1 MAYNSTYGFT
11 AEHIDNPGGITAFV
25 ETWKEPNQKAGGF
38 FEPMG
43 TYGITWAGGGYV
55 GTLWGGGFARNPEPL
70 IAEGL
75 VRLLIRFPSPTV
87 IHAHVHKEFW
97 KHVAPRDGY
106 VRRNNSR
113 NYHGFKPLSEVAR
126 AIDEKRLHLE
136 LREKLSKPIP
146 HTPRG
151 MARIPQATPASP
163 SEEPSHDGEKVE
175 CHRNIPFSPFLVPA
189 SASLVTLADA
199 ILEGTESLRHANGR
213 KRRDATERRREAVRT
228 LLANIACLV
237 AHYPEGTLL
246 SLSARKDGA
255 TRYDRPKFPVDVLSG
270 ACRAMEQLGLLVV
283 HTGSRGQWRTTI
295 APTAV
300 LVGRI
305 AEARHRG
312 PIKVAR
318 RAGAE
323 TIILKAKT
331 RSDGPKLLINYADTD
346 STRAMRKD
354 MEALNTLLS
363 KADIRLGE
371 ERPLVPVFLTRRF
384 QIDCPEAPHVFD
396 RHGRLYGGFW
406 QSLPKARR
414 HLLRIDGEPVADLD
428 FAAMFVQLAYLH
440 AGAAIPNSDPYGDI
454 DGLPRKAVK
463 KAVASLLCRQGAMV
477 RLPSDLR
484 QLVDPEWTGRKVEAA
499 IRERHP
505 AIAHLF
511 GVGIGLRLM
520 FTESEI
526 MLATLRILIGQGIPV
541 LPMHDGIMMAATQEA
556 AARRAMARGSMLI
569 VGTALPVVRKDI

>member
-1 MAYNSTYGFT
+1 MRPVHFDERSS
-11 AEHIDNPGGITAFV
+11 HPVKVMPVLLDGIPPVTPV
-25 ETWKEPNQKAGGF
+25 
-38 FEPMG
+38 
-43 TYGITWAGGGYV
+43 
-55 GTLWGGGFARNPEPL
+55 
-70 IAEGL
+70 
-75 VRLLIRFPSPTV
+75 
-87 IHAHVHKEFW
+87 
-97 KHVAPRDGY
+97 
-106 VRRNNSR
+106 SR
-113 NYHGFKPLSEVAR
+113 P
-126 AIDEKRLHLE
+126 
-136 LREKLSKPIP
+136 
-146 HTPRG
+146 
-151 MARIPQATPASP
+151 
-163 SEEPSHDGEKVE
+163 EEPSHDGEEVE
-175 CHRNIPFSPFLVPA
+175 CHRNIPFTPFLVPA
-189 SASLVTLADA
+189 SASLVALADA
-199 ILEGTESLRHANGR
+199 IFEGTESLRHATGR
-213 KRRDATERRREAVRT
+213 IRWDASERRKEAVRT
-228 LLANIACLV
+228 LVANLVCLV
-237 AHYPEGTLL
+237 VQYPEGTLL

-270 ACRAMEQLGLLVV
+270 AWRAMEQLGLLVV

-305 AEARHRG
+305 ADARHRG
-312 PIKVAR
+312 PIEVAR

-323 TIILKAKT
+323 TIILKAKIHDD
-331 RSDGPKLLINYADTD
+331 RPKLLINFVDTD
-346 STRAMRKD
+346 STRAMRRD

-371 ERPLVPVFLTRRF
+371 ERPPVPVFLTRRF
-384 QIDCPEAPHVFD
+384 QIDGPEAPHAFD

-406 QSLPKARR
+406 QSLPKTRR
-414 HLLRIDGEPVADLD
+414 HLLRIEGEPVVDLD

-484 QLVDPEWTGRKVEAA
+484 QLVGPEWTGRKVEAA

-526 MLATLRILIGQGIPV
+526 MLTTLRILVGQGLPA
-541 LPMHDGIMMAATQEA
+541 LPMHDGIMVAATQEA
-556 AARRAMARGSMLI
+556 AARWAMARGSMQI
-569 VGTALPVVRKDI
+569 VGMALPVVRKDI

>member
-1 MAYNSTYGFT
+1 MRPAHFDERSS
-11 AEHIDNPGGITAFV
+11 HPV
-25 ETWKEPNQKAGGF
+25 KVMP
-38 FEPMG
+38 
-43 TYGITWAGGGYV
+43 V
-55 GTLWGGGFARNPEPL
+55 
-70 IAEGL
+70 
-75 VRLLIRFPSPTV
+75 LL
-87 IHAHVHKEFW
+87 
-97 KHVAPRDGY
+97 DG
-106 VRRNNSR
+106 
-113 NYHGFKPLSEVAR
+113 
-126 AIDEKRLHLE
+126 
-136 LREKLSKPIP
+136 
-146 HTPRG
+146 
-151 MARIPQATPASP
+151 IPQVTPAP
-163 SEEPSHDGEKVE
+163 PPEEPSHDDEGAE

-189 SASLVTLADA
+189 SASLMALADA
-199 ILEGTESLRHANGR
+199 IFEETESLRRATGR
-213 KRRDATERRREAVRT
+213 IRWDATERRKEAVRT
-228 LLANIACLV
+228 LVANLACLV
-237 AHYPEGTLL
+237 VQYPEGTLL

-270 ACRAMEQLGLLVV
+270 VWRAMEQLGLLVV
-283 HTGSRGQWRTTI
+283 HPGSRGQWRTTI

-305 AEARHRG
+305 MGARG
-312 PIKVAR
+312 PLEVTR
-318 RAGAE
+318 LAGAE

-331 RSDGPKLLINYADTD
+331 RSDRPKLLIDYAETD
-346 STRAMRKD
+346 STRAMRRE
-354 MEALNTLLS
+354 MEVLNGLLS

-371 ERPLVPVFLTRRF
+371 ERPMVPIFLTRRF
-384 QIDCPEAPHVFD
+384 QIDSPEAPHAFD

-406 QSLPKARR
+406 QSLPKTRR

-484 QLVDPEWTGRKVEAA
+484 QLVGPEWTGRKVEAA

-520 FTESEI
+520 LTESEI
-526 MLATLRILIGQGIPV
+526 MLATLRILVGQGIPA
-541 LPMHDGIMMAATQEA
+541 LPMHDGIMVAATQQA
-556 AARRAMARGSMLI
+556 AARWAMARGSMQI